1 MKIEM
6 TGLEKLN
13 LDSLEL
19 FKNNPRVELKL
30 ASEDV
35 EFLLDYAKNR
45 EEYNDRSFTEE
56 ENKIIR
62 ELLDNLFYEYVILNE
77 RLGKELRIRKEKL
90 ELLITNEQSKM
101 KSLHELGDTFAEDR
115 QDDSN
120 RPSRWDLFADSRR
133 YRK

>member
-120 RPSRWDLFADSRR
+120 RPSRWDLFVDSRR